1 MHRSCKENTKYQTA
15 AQFIADH
22 ENLEQWLR
30 EIAARAATSKFQEC
44 EFVWS
49 AFTVQLENH
58 MEIEEQAL
66 FSNFAQSGAAGA
78 AATVQA
84 LLAEHAAICKQL
96 EAMESDLRYHLKQH
110 DEVQSLLA
118 LLRAH
123 EQHEQETLYP
133 WFAAQKGASTAS
145 APSGGASTPLKG
157 VVRWRN

>member
-30 EIAARAATSKFQEC
+30 ELAERAATSKFQEC

-49 AFTVQLENH
+49 AFTVQLESH
-58 MEIEEQAL
+58 MEVEEQEL
-66 FSNFAQSGAAGA
+66 FSDFAQSSGDGV

-84 LLAEHAAICKQL
+84 LLEEHAAIRKLL
-96 EAMESDLRYHLKQH
+96 EAMESDLRHHLKQH

-118 LLRAH
+118 LLRSH
-123 EQHEQETLYP
+123 EQHEQETIYP
-133 WFAAQKGASTAS
+133 WFAGQRGASTTS
-145 APSGGASTPLKG
+145 VLSGGESTPLKG
-157 VVRWRN
+157 AVRWRN